1 MAKDRKELK
10 SMVKK
15 WIQKA
20 GDHKTKGALHRQL
33 QVPQEERIPKSL
45 LRKIQAAETGAK
57 VHNPTKTGRRSIP
70 VTTLLK
76 RRTAFALNVG
86 YGRFKRRS

>member
-1 MAKDRKELK
+1 MG
-10 SMVKK
+10 KK
-15 WIQKA
+15 WIQEA
-20 GDHKTKGALHRQL
+20 GDHKHRGSLHKQL
-33 QVPQEERIPKSL
+33 QVPQKEKIPKSL
-45 LRKIQAAETGAK
+45 LKRIQAAETGK
-57 VHNPTKTGRRSIP
+57 RVRNPTQTGRRSIA

>member
-1 MAKDRKELK
+1 MGRQKL
-10 SMVKK
+10 
-15 WIQKA
+15 WIKQA

-33 QVPQEERIPKSL
+33 QVPQKETIPKSL
-45 LRKIQAAETGAK
+45 LRKIQSAETGRK
-57 VHNPTKTGRRSIP
+57 IHNPTKTGKRSIP

-86 YGRFKRRS
+86 YGRLKRRS

>member
-1 MAKDRKELK
+1 MPQ
-10 SMVKK
+10 K

-20 GDHKTKGALHRQL
+20 GDHKHKGSLHKQL
-33 QVPQEERIPKSL
+33 QVPRKERIPKTL
-45 LRKIQAAETGAK
+45 LQKIQATQTG
-57 VHNPTKTGRRSIP
+57 HRISNPTKTGKRSIE

-86 YGRFKRRS
+86 YGRFPRKK

>member
-1 MAKDRKELK
+1 MG
-10 SMVKK
+10 KK
-15 WIQKA
+15 WILKA
-20 GDHKTKGALHRQL
+20 GDHKHRGSLHRQL
-33 QVPQEERIPKSL
+33 QVPQKERIPKSL
-45 LRKIQAAETGAK
+45 LKKIQAAETGDK
-57 VHNPTKTGRRSIP
+57 VRNPTKTGKRAIE

>member
-1 MAKDRKELK
+1 MGKQ
-10 SMVKK
+10 

-20 GDHKTKGALHRQL
+20 GDHKHRGSLHKQL
-33 QVPQEERIPKSL
+33 QVPQKETIPKSL
-45 LRKIQAAETGAK
+45 LRKIQAAETGER

-86 YGRFKRRS
+86 YGRFPRKRRS

>member
-1 MAKDRKELK
+1 
-10 SMVKK
+10 MVKK
-15 WIQKA
+15 WIQKV
-20 GDHKTKGALHRQL
+20 GDHKHRGSLHKQL

>member
-1 MAKDRKELK
+1 MA
-10 SMVKK
+10 KK

-20 GDHKTKGALHRQL
+20 GDHKHKGSLHKQL

-45 LRKIQAAETGAK
+45 LLKIQSAETGK
-57 VHNPTKTGRRSIP
+57 RIHNPTKTGRRSIP

>member
-1 MAKDRKELK
+1 MG
-10 SMVKK
+10 KK
-15 WIQKA
+15 WIQEA

-33 QVPQEERIPKSL
+33 EIPQEERIPRSL
-45 LRKIQAAETGAK
+45 LQKIQAATTGDK
-57 VHNPTKTGRRSIP
+57 VHNPTKTGKRSIP